1 MARNPSCLVMSTL
14 GFEGG
19 AIGSNPKRSSPQRFK
34 MSRQRVSL
42 HFMPICTRSHGRPPA
57 PPPTIIVRD
66 FMPHPQAG
74 GVISTYFHQLRQVD
88 VEHIGL
94 QLPVIYGRGRLYGS
108 APFVQE
114 WIERVVR

>member
-1 MARNPSCLVMSTL
+1 MDGNPLCRMVSTL

-57 PPPTIIVRD
+57 PLPTILVRG
-66 FMPHPQAG
+66 FMPQTQAG
-74 GVISTYFHQLRQVD
+74 GVISAYFHQLRQVD
-88 VEHIGL
+88 VEHVGL